1 MTHRIHLKH
10 IAIATGIGIVLLGL
24 TVLTHALLTPL
35 VHDKPVRV
43 NTQKSK
49 PTKRAIG
56 YLQIPAS
63 PSQTDDFQDSD
74 FYRTIIDN
82 NLFRPLGWR
91 PPRPREPYRLIG
103 TIIPTDGITDAR
115 AILQTTRGN
124 TIHTVR
130 QGDTL
135 DVDTTVIDIQ
145 SKQITLEKAGQ
156 QRTLKFNRTPWI
168 KWEAAVSTF
177 ILDLDFGRTY
187 WEKNLKVFSAFTQN
201 LCLLW

>member
-1 MTHRIHLKH
+1 MTSRFHLKH
-10 IAIATGIGIVLLGL
+10 IAIAVGIGIVLLGL
-24 TVLTHALLTPL
+24 TLLTPALLTP
-35 VHDKPVRV
+35 PVRDETVVTV

-49 PTKRAIG
+49 PTKHASR
-56 YLQIPAS
+56 YLQLPAS
-63 PSQTDDFQDSD
+63 SETDDFQGSD

-82 NLFRPLGWR
+82 NLFRPIGWR

-124 TIHTVR
+124 TTYTVT

-145 SKQITLEKAGQ
+145 AKQITLEKAGQ
-156 QRTLKFNRTPWI
+156 QRTLKFNRIPWI
-168 KWEAAVSTF
+168 K
-177 ILDLDFGRTY
+177 
-187 WEKNLKVFSAFTQN
+187 
-201 LCLLW
+201 

>member
-1 MTHRIHLKH
+1 MTHRFHLKH
-10 IAIATGIGIVLLGL
+10 IGIAAGIGIVLLGL
-24 TVLTHALLTPL
+24 TLLAHALLTPL
-35 VHDKPVRV
+35 VRDKTVTV
-43 NTQKSK
+43 NTPKSK
-49 PTKRAIG
+49 PTTRASG

-63 PSQTDDFQDSD
+63 LSQTDDFQDSD

-115 AILQTTRGN
+115 AILETTRGN
-124 TIHTVR
+124 TIHTVT

-135 DVDTTVIDIQ
+135 DADTTVIDIQ

-156 QRTLKFNRTPWI
+156 QRTLKCNPTPWI
-168 KWEAAVSTF
+168 K
-177 ILDLDFGRTY
+177 
-187 WEKNLKVFSAFTQN
+187 
-201 LCLLW
+201 